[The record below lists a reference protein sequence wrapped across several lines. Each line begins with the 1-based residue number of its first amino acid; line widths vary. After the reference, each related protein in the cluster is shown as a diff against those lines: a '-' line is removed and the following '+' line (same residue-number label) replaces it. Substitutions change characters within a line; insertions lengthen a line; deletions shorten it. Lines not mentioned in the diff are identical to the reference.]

1 MRLKVAVSVPLVH
14 QLDAIEPLE
23 QVQLSDPEPISPG
36 QRAKTE
42 NKTISSWQVKSIGY
56 FGQKHEV
63 IYLDFSHPSPLGIK
77 KKFLFFF
84 IGAVLSSL
92 ILQYYF
98 H

>member
-42 NKTISSWQVKSIGY
+42 NKTISS
-56 FGQKHEV
+56 
-63 IYLDFSHPSPLGIK
+63 
-77 KKFLFFF
+77 
-84 IGAVLSSL
+84 
-92 ILQYYF
+92 
-98 H
+98 